1 LRHAAINGQYRS
13 LDRQQAHF
21 RRNPAKPR
29 KPTEL
34 ASSCQDS
41 VAWHDERDGI
51 VPKRLA
57 NRAGGAWFTN
67 LDCNFTI
74 GRRATGVDSTR
85 RRVHALMKRR
95 HPLQIEGNVGE
106 IRRSACQERR
116 EIVDRSPYDV
126 SRRSFARASKPPSQT
141 STRSLGVLL
150 RQLYPADAKLGPGD
164 TANADGGFEQRKE
177 CNCHD

>member
-29 KPTEL
+29 KPAEF

-41 VAWHDERDGI
+41 MAWHDERDRI
-51 VPKRLA
+51 APKRLA
-57 NRAGGAWFTN
+57 NSSGSAWLTD

-74 GRRATGVDSTR
+74 GRRATGADSPR

-95 HPLQIEGNVGE
+95 HRL
-106 IRRSACQERR
+106 
-116 EIVDRSPYDV
+116 
-126 SRRSFARASKPPSQT
+126 
-141 STRSLGVLL
+141 
-150 RQLYPADAKLGPGD
+150 
-164 TANADGGFEQRKE
+164 
-177 CNCHD
+177 